1 MFDMDLCRLRDKL
14 RIFRKK
20 YEEQL
25 RVSEDTLKMN
35 YQKEVQDTA
44 QIFREM
50 YEEHLRV
57 SEDTL
62 MMNYV
67 RKVQTTNHS
76 SKSIYHIVGYR
87 SVRLKCSL
95 QPFNPMPYEAECGET
110 LSFLCLDY

>member
-25 RVSEDTLKMN
+25 RVSEETLKMN
-35 YQKEVQDTA
+35 YQKEVQETA
-44 QIFREM
+44 QIFRDM

-62 MMNYV
+62 MINYM
-67 RKVQTTNHS
+67 RKVQTTAQNQFF
-76 SKSIYHIVGYR
+76 IVGYR

-95 QPFNPMPYEAECGET
+95 QPFNWEDMPYVAECGET
-110 LSFLCLDY
+110 L